1 MIDFFSGLVDSR
13 NKPPNNDWIPPAGCL
28 GGSYKL
34 FSYSLRGH
42 LLPAISMN
50 HNRDAIEAGYRYC
63 RQMSR
68 RAGSS
73 FHAGFMLLPAE
84 KRRAMWALYAF
95 MRHTDDLA
103 DAPPC
108 RRPLN
113 GQAMPDG
120 HSPRDALAEWRAA
133 LDIALQLTDQ
143 VPLLACPAVPHAT
156 DRSALLDK
164 PAVAPGTPLS
174 SFTPPPPSFFP
185 HPSSLLPALADAVC
199 RFGIPPEH
207 LHAVIGGVEMDLDGR
222 RYETFDAL
230 RQYCERV
237 ASAVG
242 MACIHIWGFRGRAAF
257 EPARAAGV
265 ALQLTNILRDLRED
279 AAAGRLYLPLAD
291 MQQCGYSF
299 DDLCAG
305 VVNQPFLRLMNME
318 IDRAKQHYRVAEGL
332 TEHLHPDGRKI
343 FGAMTAT
350 YRELLRRIERRPA
363 DVLRRRIRVGPAAKL
378 RILVRWSLFPPC
390 KADPS

>member
-1 MIDFFSGLVDSR
+1 M
-13 NKPPNNDWIPPAGCL
+13 
-28 GGSYKL
+28 
-34 FSYSLRGH
+34 
-42 LLPAISMN
+42 
-50 HNRDAIEAGYRYC
+50 
-63 RQMSR
+63 
-68 RAGSS
+68 
-73 FHAGFMLLPAE
+73 
-84 KRRAMWALYAF
+84 
-95 MRHTDDLA
+95 
-103 DAPPC
+103 
-108 RRPLN
+108 
-113 GQAMPDG
+113 
-120 HSPRDALAEWRAA
+120 
-133 LDIALQLTDQ
+133 
-143 VPLLACPAVPHAT
+143 
-156 DRSALLDK
+156 
-164 PAVAPGTPLS
+164 
-174 SFTPPPPSFFP
+174 
-185 HPSSLLPALADAVC
+185 ADAVC

-207 LHAVIGGVEMDLDGR
+207 LHAVIDGVEMDLDGR

-242 MACIHIWGFRGRAAF
+242 LACIHIWGFRGRAAF

-279 AAAGRLYLPLAD
+279 ARAGRLYLPLAD
-291 MQQCGYSF
+291 MRQCGYSF

-318 IDRAKQHYRVAEGL
+318 IDRAKQHYRAAEGL

-378 RILVRWSLFPPC
+378 MILVRWSLFPPC